1 VAPSRGST
9 RDRRVTSKTVHRAS
23 PRHSPL
29 DQTATHMKWGGPALQ
44 DHLPRKTCKG
54 TAKAG
59 HKTHASKARERK
71 AQRAPCGQL
80 HTRNGSD
87 EQTHNTRM
95 HSQPIQSRLQ
105 PPAGYL
111 EHKNGA
117 PTGSYGSI
125 TAAQAQDTQACRS
138 THAHTTTNLCCTHQV
153 HSYRLYCHAGWASL
167 LTRSTRSSPSQ
178 ALHRKGWLGGMWSS
192 HPAAC
197 DPATLQPVVQP
208 PCSLKARYDLLHVW
222 ATPQGCSHLAQA
234 GPTH

>member
-59 HKTHASKARERK
+59 HKTQASKARESK

-87 EQTHNTRM
+87 EQTHNTACTCNP
-95 HSQPIQSRLQ
+95 HSHACNHQQDILSTKMVRLLAATAASLRHRPKTRRHAGPLTHT
-105 PPAGYL
+105 PPPTCA
-111 EHKNGA
+111 A
-117 PTGSYGSI
+117 PTRYTR
-125 TAAQAQDTQACRS
+125 TAYTVM
-138 THAHTTTNLCCTHQV
+138 L
-153 HSYRLYCHAGWASL
+153 
-167 LTRSTRSSPSQ
+167 
-178 ALHRKGWLGGMWSS
+178 
-192 HPAAC
+192 
-197 DPATLQPVVQP
+197 
-208 PCSLKARYDLLHVW
+208 
-222 ATPQGCSHLAQA
+222 A
-234 GPTH
+234 GPVC